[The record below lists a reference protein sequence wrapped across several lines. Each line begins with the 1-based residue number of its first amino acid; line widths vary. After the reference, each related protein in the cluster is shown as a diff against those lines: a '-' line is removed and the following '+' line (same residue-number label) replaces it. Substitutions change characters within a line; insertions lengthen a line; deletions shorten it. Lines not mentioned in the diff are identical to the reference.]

1 LLKSSPPD
9 DWKNFCIKT
18 WRPTGP
24 RRRRKVVEEPFG
36 WCKNI
41 GGLAR
46 PRFKGVA
53 RQGFLFTSTMA
64 AYDLV
69 RLPKLLGALA
79 A

>member
-1 LLKSSPPD
+1 LQATSGVYHR
-9 DWKNFCIKT
+9 W
-18 WRPTGP
+18 
-24 RRRRKVVEEPFG
+24 RRRKVVEEPFG

-46 PRFKGVA
+46 PKFKGVA
-53 RQGFLFTSTMA
+53 RQGFLFASTMA